1 MKETGKTKPEK
12 ENVTSNFG
20 FPSLLLS
27 LFCFVSV
34 EWNDTTNRIPLPSY
48 ETRYPKFSMAV
59 LRYVEHHQ
67 CPSTFGIGPT
77 TLCVCSHSGWD
88 SSSSY
93 VALYPFQSSSSSI
106 TRYLSQ

>member
-20 FPSLLLS
+20 FPSLLS

-34 EWNDTTNRIPLPSY
+34 EWNDTTDRIPLPSY

-77 TLCVCSHSGWD
+77 TLFVCALIPVGIAAVVVWPFIHSN
-88 SSSSY
+88 
-93 VALYPFQSSSSSI
+93 L
-106 TRYLSQ
+106 LL